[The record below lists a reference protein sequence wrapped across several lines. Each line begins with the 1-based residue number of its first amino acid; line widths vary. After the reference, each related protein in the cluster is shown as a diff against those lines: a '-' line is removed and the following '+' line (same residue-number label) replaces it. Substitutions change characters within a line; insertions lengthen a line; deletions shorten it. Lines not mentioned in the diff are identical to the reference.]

1 MISTALNEKVIDNY
15 SKLKPSIFLLPLI
28 LLLLIVIF
36 LFFSKA
42 ISTENY
48 VAIQKNLFFYINHHL
63 GQFPKVILNVTQ
75 LGDASIML
83 SFLTIFIIYAPKIW
97 QALITAS
104 IISTIFSTVLKN
116 IFLVP
121 RPSEALDNDS
131 FIIIGK
137 AAVGFA
143 SLPSGHSITIF
154 TTLTVLFFAFYQKK
168 ITNRLLC
175 VFGFLFIGIS
185 VALTRVGVGAHYPI
199 DISVGSIVG
208 FISGLIG
215 IFVCQKISFLNWI
228 NNKKYYPIFMI
239 LILACGI
246 SIIFKILDDNLIIFY
261 LALISLAYSLYKITY
276 LYVKK

>member
-1 MISTALNEKVIDNY
+1 MISTVLNEKVITNY

-28 LLLLIVIF
+28 LLLSIVIF
-36 LFFSKA
+36 LFANDSLETYKY
-42 ISTENY
+42 IQ
-48 VAIQKNLFFYINHHL
+48 IQKDLFYFINYHL
-63 GQFPKVILNVTQ
+63 GQYPKIVFNLTQ
-75 LGDASIML
+75 IGDASIIL

-97 QALITAS
+97 EYLITSSLVS
-104 IISTIFSTVLKN
+104 IIFSTILKN

-121 RPSEALDNDS
+121 RPSEALDNNS

-154 TTLTVLFFAFYQKK
+154 TTLTVLFFAFYSKTEK
-168 ITNRLLC
+168 YKYLCIIT
-175 VFGFLFIGIS
+175 FIFIGLS
-185 VALTRVGVGAHYPI
+185 VAFTRVGVGAHYPFDVI
-199 DISVGSIVG
+199 IGSIIG
-208 FISGLIG
+208 YISAILG
-215 IFVCQKISFLNWI
+215 IFINRKLTIWNWI

-261 LALISLAYSLYKITY
+261 LALISLTYSLYKITY

>member
-1 MISTALNEKVIDNY
+1 MISTALNEKVIGNY

-75 LGDASIML
+75 LGDASILL
-83 SFLTIFIIYAPKIW
+83 SLLTIFIIYAPKIW

-154 TTLTVLFFAFYQKK
+154 TTLTVLFFAYYSKTEKYKFL
-168 ITNRLLC
+168 N
-175 VFGFLFIGIS
+175 VFALIFIGLS
-185 VALTRVGVGAHYPI
+185 VAFTRVGVGAHYPFDVI
-199 DISVGSIVG
+199 IGSIIGYVSG
-208 FISGLIG
+208 ISGI
-215 IFVCQKISFLNWI
+215 IINRKFDIWSWI

-246 SIIFKILDDNLIIFY
+246 SVIYKILDDNLIIFY
-261 LALISLAYSLYKITY
+261 LAIVSLTYSLYKITY